1 MEYLFFILPAGIHE
15 AAHFV
20 AALLTGNRLK
30 FQFSFGKLGPI
41 PIPRY
46 TWNWP
51 STTKEKLRFICQAG
65 FGVELALVPFLPW
78 QYQAAALIHFIIYP
92 WYAGDVSDFNCY

>member
-1 MEYLFFILPAGIHE
+1 MEYLFFILPAVIHE

-51 STTKEKLRFICQAG
+51 STQKKSYVLFVKLDS
-65 FGVELALVPFLPW
+65 E
-78 QYQAAALIHFIIYP
+78 
-92 WYAGDVSDFNCY
+92 